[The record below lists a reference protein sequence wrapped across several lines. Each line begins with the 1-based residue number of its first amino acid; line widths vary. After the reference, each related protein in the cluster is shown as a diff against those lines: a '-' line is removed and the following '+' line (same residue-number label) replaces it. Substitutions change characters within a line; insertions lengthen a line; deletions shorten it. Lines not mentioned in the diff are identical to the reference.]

1 MYNTNDELTTYY
13 TTRLNTAVWSTAS
26 ADDKLAANT
35 MAGKRIDMLSFIG
48 RRTATTQEHEFPR
61 NSDTEIPTIIKE
73 AHAEIVLKFLQG
85 YDPEEEF
92 ANVTAKKR
100 VFSGVSTTY
109 DTDVSRPWLV
119 TGVMSKTAWD
129 LMLPWL
135 TDSTAVRIIN
145 GIQGN

>member
-1 MYNTNDELTTYY
+1 MYNTNSELDTYY
-13 TTRLNTAVWSTAS
+13 ITRLNTTEWDTAND
-26 ADDKLAANT
+26 DDKLAANT

-48 RRTATTQEHEFPR
+48 TRTATTQEHEFPR
-61 NSDTEIPTIIKE
+61 NDETEIPTVIKE

-85 YDPEEEF
+85 YDPEESFDE
-92 ANVTAKKR
+92 VVAKKR

-109 DTDVSRPWLV
+109 NTDVPRPWLV
-119 TGVMSKTAWD
+119 TGIMSKTAWD

-135 TDSTAVRIIN
+135 SDSLSVRIIN